1 MVLLQRQKV
10 DSWRGVQVR
19 RMDLDLRTILL
30 LFLKKPGHVYTHMK
44 MDHCNY
50 RIHKRQITLLS
61 VRILSR
67 YTIYVLYRIELLW
80 INREKVSFI
89 II

>member
-10 DSWRGVQVR
+10 DSWRGMQVR

-44 MDHCNY
+44 MDQCNS
-50 RIHKRQITLLS
+50 RIYKRAISAT
-61 VRILSR
+61 ILSR
-67 YTIYVLYRIELLW
+67 YTVYVLCRIELLS

>member
-10 DSWRGVQVR
+10 DSWRGMQVR

-30 LFLKKPGHVYTHMK
+30 LFLKKPGRVYAHMK
-44 MDHCNY
+44 MDQCNY
-50 RIHKRQITLLS
+50 RIYKREIS
-61 VRILSR
+61 ARILSR
-67 YTIYVLYRIELLW
+67 YTVYVLYRIELLS